1 MALIKDVLT
10 QYGIDAS
17 YHKLIRAEFLFDD
30 HYARLT
36 FAMYANEVSRVAGH
50 MPLQHSVVTLPIAQF
65 DGDPRDMLYRIATD
79 YGGSQYRDAEPDV
92 EVTGDP
98 AFPVKPFVAAGPTP
112 EVELVFGGP
121 EVVPGA
127 VSEAVVGD

>member
-36 FAMYANEVSRVAGH
+36 FAMYANEESRAAGH
-50 MPLQHSVVTLPIAQF
+50 MPLQQSVVTLPISQF

-92 EVTGDP
+92 EVAGES
-98 AFPVKPFVAAGPTP
+98 AFPVKPFNAVEPTP
-112 EVELVFGGP
+112 APEPVFGGP
-121 EVVPGA
+121 EAVPGA
-127 VSEAVVGD
+127 VPATDGGN